1 MSLMPADARSVAV
14 VTGAAS
20 GMGYACARR
29 LVQTHSVLVAADVS
43 ARLPD
48 VAKAIQGDAPDGVD
62 VQAVRCDLTDPG
74 EVAKLA
80 RHVEGLGPLRSLVH
94 AAGVSPTM
102 GDWKLMITVDL
113 VATALVI
120 DAFRPL
126 AGSSTA
132 TVCIASM
139 AGHQISESGDESL
152 TPIIDDPL
160 APDLLSR
167 LGEAA
172 FNQTPDAGM
181 GYSLAKRGVIRL
193 VQREAAAWGAV
204 GARICSL
211 SPGIIDTPMGQLE
224 LQNQPMMATMIEMT
238 PLGRQG
244 TADEIASVVEFL
256 LSDGASYMTGC
267 DLLVDGGVVPAIRGM
282 LSAQA

>member
-1 MSLMPADARSVAV
+1 
-14 VTGAAS
+14 
-20 GMGYACARR
+20 
-29 LVQTHSVLVAADVS
+29 
-43 ARLPD
+43 
-48 VAKAIQGDAPDGVD
+48 
-62 VQAVRCDLTDPG
+62 
-74 EVAKLA
+74 
-80 RHVEGLGPLRSLVH
+80 
-94 AAGVSPTM
+94 
-102 GDWKLMITVDL
+102 
-113 VATALVI
+113 
-120 DAFRPL
+120 
-126 AGSSTA
+126 
-132 TVCIASM
+132 M

-167 LGEAA
+167 LAEAA

-256 LSDGASYMTGC
+256 LSDGGFLH
-267 DLLVDGGVVPAIRGM
+267 DRLRPLGGRRSRAGHSGHAVGSGIRRLSNLEAHDPATIDADR
-282 LSAQA
+282 LSGDPSPRI